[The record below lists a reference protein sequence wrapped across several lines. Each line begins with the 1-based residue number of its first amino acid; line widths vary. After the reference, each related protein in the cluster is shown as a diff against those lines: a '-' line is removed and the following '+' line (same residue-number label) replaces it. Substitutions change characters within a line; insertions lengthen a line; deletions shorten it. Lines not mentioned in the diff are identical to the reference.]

1 MTMLGSVTQ
10 SGNPA
15 GQVNRVNQKEKSMIP
30 YVVQN
35 QRAHID
41 EVLKSAV
48 VLSWQELQKGL
59 RPGLIQVEYGTAP
72 ESSLQY
78 VKMWRSPTRG
88 IWDLICEYWISP
100 GMMAGRPAMGLTFSN
115 GYHSAELTEILQEM
129 MLHRDG
135 AAEQRKAKDCM
146 NDAYERI
153 GLAYPEPPLRAA

>member
-1 MTMLGSVTQ
+1 
-10 SGNPA
+10 
-15 GQVNRVNQKEKSMIP
+15 MIP
-30 YVVQN
+30 RMIQN
-35 QRAHID
+35 QRAEID
-41 EVLKSAV
+41 HVLESAV

-100 GMMAGRPAMGLTFSN
+100 GMIAGRPAMGLTFSN
-115 GYHSAELTEILQEM
+115 GYHSAALTEILQEM

-135 AAEQRKAKDCM
+135 FANSLAGHTGVSLIMVHAPSTDERRKAKVCM
-146 NDAYERI
+146 NDAYQRI
-153 GLAYPEPPLRAA
+153 GLTYPEPPLRAA

>member
-1 MTMLGSVTQ
+1 
-10 SGNPA
+10 
-15 GQVNRVNQKEKSMIP
+15 MIP

-35 QRAHID
+35 QRAHIND
-41 EVLKSAV
+41 VLESAV
-48 VLSWQELQKGL
+48 VLSWQELLKGM

-100 GMMAGRPAMGLTFSN
+100 GMMAGRPAMGLTFRN

-135 AAEQRKAKDCM
+135 LANSLVGQTGVSLIVVHAPTADEQRKAKDCM

-153 GLAYPEPPLRAA
+153 GLTYPEPARTGD